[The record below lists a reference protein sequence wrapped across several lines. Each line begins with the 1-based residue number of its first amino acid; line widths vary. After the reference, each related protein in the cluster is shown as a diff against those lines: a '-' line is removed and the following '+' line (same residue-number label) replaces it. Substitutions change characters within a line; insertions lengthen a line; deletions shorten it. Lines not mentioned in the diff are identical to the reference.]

1 MPAAAVGRVWPR
13 RNAGCTPREV
23 EVTTLVLTAH
33 GSADPRA
40 AATTHAVAEQIRRQ
54 RPGVDVR
61 NAFCE
66 QTSPNL
72 RAVLSTLSGDAVVA
86 PLLLASAYHANIDI
100 PAMIADTGARV
111 RQADVLG
118 EDARLLQVM
127 HQRLA
132 EAGVRGDDP
141 ELGVL
146 VVAVGSS
153 WDAVNARTAGIAPAL
168 ADGTRWAGAITA
180 FATGPRPSV
189 DAAAKR
195 LRRRG
200 ATRLVIAPWFLA
212 HGRITDRVADF
223 ARANDIA
230 MTQPLGAHPLVAATV
245 LDRFDEAV
253 AARAAA

>member
-1 MPAAAVGRVWPR
+1 M
-13 RNAGCTPREV
+13 
-23 EVTTLVLTAH
+23 
-33 GSADPRA
+33 
-40 AATTHAVAEQIRRQ
+40 
-54 RPGVDVR
+54 RPGLDVR
-61 NAFCE
+61 VAFCE

-72 RAVLSTLSGDAVVA
+72 RAVLATLSGDAVVA
-86 PLLLASAYHANIDI
+86 PLLLASAYHARVDI

-118 EDARLLQVM
+118 EDDRLLQVLR
-127 HQRLA
+127 QRLA

-141 ELGVL
+141 ERRCAGRRGRL
-146 VVAVGSS
+146 VVGRGERP
-153 WDAVNARTAGIAPAL
+153 DRRHRTGV

-189 DAAAKR
+189 DAAEKR

-212 HGRITDRVADF
+212 HGRITDRVAEF